1 MCYNSIK
8 EVRLVGEKDLTEK
21 QLLELEDVFADIVN
35 VLLLDGKTLIL
46 PEELTPAKK
55 DSLYK
60 DRELKTHMQERDV
73 AKLWT
78 QKNIRIAFFGLENQT
93 AIDYDMALRIIGYD
107 GAVYRAMLLEKE
119 KKGSDFPLYPA
130 ITMVLHFD
138 YEKRWTAP
146 RTLKGCFKDIPPEL
160 EPYVSDYKINVF
172 EIAWLQDETIAKFK
186 SDFWYVADYYSQMR
200 KTGKWIPMPGK
211 VKHIKELLELLS
223 AVTNDNRF
231 IEMFQ
236 KSKGDVSDMSCVAL
250 DYLKADLAEEI
261 GNKRHNDGIIEGRDL
276 ERLNSIRNL
285 MKSLNFT
292 GQQAMDALY
301 IPKEERKR
309 YADKI

>member
-1 MCYNSIK
+1 VQDVI
-8 EVRLVGEKDLTEK
+8 LVGEKDLTEK
-21 QLLELEDVFADIVN
+21 QLFELEDVFADIVN

-60 DRELKTHMQERDV
+60 DKELKTRMQERDI

-78 QKNIRIAFFGLENQT
+78 QENVRIAFFGIEDQT
-93 AIDYDMALRIIGYD
+93 AMDYDMAMRIMSYD

-119 KKGSDFPLYPA
+119 KKGADFSLYPA

-138 YEKRWTAP
+138 YEHHWTAP
-146 RTLKGCFKDIPPEL
+146 RTLKECFKNIPPEL
-160 EPYVSDYKINVF
+160 ESYVSDYKINVF
-172 EIAWLQDETIAKFK
+172 EIAWLPDETIAKFR
-186 SDFWYVADYYSQMR
+186 SDFWYVADYYAQMR
-200 KTGKWIPMPGK
+200 KTGKWQPMPGK

-231 IEMFQ
+231 VDMFQ
-236 KSKGDVSDMSCVAL
+236 KSKGKVSDMSCVAL
-250 DYLKADLAEEI
+250 DYLAEEI
-261 GNKRHNDGIIEGRDL
+261 GNKRFDEGRDL

-285 MKSLNFT
+285 MKSLKLT
-292 GQQAMDALY
+292 AKQAMDALF
-301 IPKEERKR
+301 IPDKEQQK
-309 YADKI
+309 YASQI